1 VENFKEVELTTGKTK
16 VYSPP
21 MTKIE
26 ALMDRDPELK
36 MPEPEV
42 EELELPSGKRQVV
55 IHDDDPVYLTKVA
68 KVEELRDKK
77 GTEMMWLFTLRD
89 IKPPDGWNILADL
102 GDEILYYAPDWEVRE
117 GKVGKKLDYIEWV
130 VLADGANVKIVNAA
144 INELAGISEE
154 EVKQNEKSFP
164 GEVEGEAA

>member
-1 VENFKEVELTTGKTK
+1 
-16 VYSPP
+16 
-21 MTKIE
+21 
-26 ALMDRDPELK
+26 
-36 MPEPEV
+36 
-42 EELELPSGKRQVV
+42 
-55 IHDDDPVYLTKVA
+55 VYLTKVA